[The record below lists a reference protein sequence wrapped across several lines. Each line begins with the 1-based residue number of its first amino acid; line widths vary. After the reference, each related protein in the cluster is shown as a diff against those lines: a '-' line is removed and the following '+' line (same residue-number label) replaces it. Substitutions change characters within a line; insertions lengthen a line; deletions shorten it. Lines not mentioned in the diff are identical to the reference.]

1 MMSFL
6 NDVERQVAARA
17 AELLRDESRVVK
29 DAFNLY
35 ETPDGVD
42 SSGIIGRDLDIDPTT
57 CRVCGV
63 GAIYL
68 AEYELDAEEMA
79 CSTSNL
85 VSALAAELRVGDHS
99 GSIGITTVLHYC
111 GPAPIAEALEHL
123 AGQPA

>member
-1 MMSFL
+1 MSFL
-6 NDVERQVAARA
+6 NDVERRVAARA

-35 ETPDGVD
+35 ETPDGAGAGSFD
-42 SSGIIGRDLDIDPTT
+42 LGQDLDPAT

-68 AEYELDAEEMA
+68 AEYELDAEAA

-85 VSALAAELRVGDHS
+85 VSALAAELRAGDHFAS
-99 GSIGITTVLHYC
+99 AEITNVLFTR

-123 AGQPA
+123 AGQVPA